1 MEYREPHQK
10 NNRLNSHIKIHRIKN
25 IAATLRKTNQQEI
38 ASDILGSYTGMS
50 RKMEHPEQDADD
62 L

>member
-1 MEYREPHQK
+1 MEHRERHKK
-10 NNRLNSHIKIHRIKN
+10 NNRLPSNMKIHRIKN

-38 ASDILGSYTGMS
+38 ASDILGSYTGLS
-50 RKMEHPEQDADD
+50 HDFDKPEQDADD

>member
-1 MEYREPHQK
+1 MEHRERHTK
-10 NNRLNSHIKIHRIKN
+10 NNRLHSNMKIHRIKN
-25 IAATLRKTNQQEI
+25 IAATLRKSNQEEI

-50 RKMEHPEQDADD
+50 RDLDKPEQDADD